1 MDVLEKRRSMRRRGS
16 VQQPNHVEAVMG
28 DIPDMGYGVGM
39 KTGNFDL
46 GYSVLTTAV
55 SITDQIQTTFK
66 YTNQIQSII
75 LKQTRT

>member
-1 MDVLEKRRSMRRRGS
+1 
-16 VQQPNHVEAVMG
+16 
-28 DIPDMGYGVGM
+28 M

-66 YTNQIQSII
+66 YTKPITVYNSKTDQKLTGLRRTYQTQGREWVRSAAFRVFATKTI
-75 LKQTRT
+75 LRNFLIK